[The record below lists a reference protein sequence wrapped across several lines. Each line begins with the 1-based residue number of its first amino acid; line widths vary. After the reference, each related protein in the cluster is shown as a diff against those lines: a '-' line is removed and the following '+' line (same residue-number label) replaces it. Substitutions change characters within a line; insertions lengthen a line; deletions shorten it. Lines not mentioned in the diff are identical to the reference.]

1 MSEYSVTAR
10 LIEEPQ
16 ERDRIVPAGF
26 FVRLMARALDVI
38 IIIAV
43 INLFYY
49 IDTFGGTRGWWPPMP
64 IPGETLPTADTFMS
78 TVNILRGIFYMGI
91 HPLYYIILHGMG
103 GQTLGKMAF
112 KLRVVDPGGGYI
124 TMGQSTIRWFGYLLC
139 DITLGIGYL
148 VIIFSARKQ
157 GLHDKIA
164 GTLVAHQR

>member
-1 MSEYSVTAR
+1 MSEYSVTPR

-78 TVNILRGIFYMGI
+78 TVNK
-91 HPLYYIILHGMG
+91 HPPGNLLHGYSSPVLHHTARHG
-103 GQTLGKMAF
+103 RT
-112 KLRVVDPGGGYI
+112 DPGE
-124 TMGQSTIRWFGYLLC
+124 
-139 DITLGIGYL
+139 D
-148 VIIFSARKQ
+148 
-157 GLHDKIA
+157 GLQVES
-164 GTLVAHQR
+164 G